1 MLNSKAHGFAMTRT
15 AVLLNVYDMY
25 WLNEYTSSLGLGV
38 YHSGIEIH
46 GKEYAFGGHPFPFT
60 GIFDMMPRDLAELGE
75 GFQFKE
81 AIVLGF
87 TDFSENDV
95 CDIVEDLGN
104 KFQGPAY
111 HLIKNN
117 CNHFTMEFAK
127 ILCGKEIPKWV
138 NRLASIGARF
148 PFLCA
153 CIPKEWLAPEPVPS
167 SADVDLMEWVNIE
180 GPCDEEMSP
189 FTRETHTPKRTVAKL
204 AETHQ
209 HTSS

>member
-75 GFQFKE
+75 GFQF
-81 AIVLGF
+81 
-87 TDFSENDV
+87 
-95 CDIVEDLGN
+95 
-104 KFQGPAY
+104 
-111 HLIKNN
+111 NN